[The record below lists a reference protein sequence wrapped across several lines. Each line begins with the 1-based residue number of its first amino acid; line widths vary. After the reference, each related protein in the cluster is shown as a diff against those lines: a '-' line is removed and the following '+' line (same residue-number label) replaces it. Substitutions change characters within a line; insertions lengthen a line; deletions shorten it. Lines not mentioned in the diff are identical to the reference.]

1 MHSAA
6 QSRKLLRNPCTV
18 ARPASPVVLSSFVS
32 VMSDISLPF
41 RNDEGKTRP
50 ESSPE
55 SSSSSRARASTASA
69 GSDIGTR
76 CSAPAFMRLA
86 GMRHSFALKSISLQ
100 VAPRASQLRAAVRI
114 RNRKHSFAAIDA
126 PVASI
131 VSSAAVTV
139 ATRIRGGFHGRRSE
153 LSRSFPTQFPTL
165 NLGSYGNRTELASP

>member
-41 RNDEGKTRP
+41 RNDEGKTR
-50 ESSPE
+50 PE